1 MKTSD
6 RLREIM
12 DKRGLSQADII
23 RLAHPFCKKY
33 GVKLNKSDMSQFVNG
48 KNKPGQYK
56 LTVLGMAL
64 NVSEGWLMGLDV
76 PMDRSTETDEI
87 GIPSNL
93 LPPPSF
99 RSVPRVGQ
107 IACGTPIL
115 AEQNIDG
122 YDYVPDSVKC
132 DFTLVCKGDSMINAR
147 IYDGDVVCI
156 RAQAEV
162 ESGEIAAVMVGEN
175 EATLKRVRIYDDHI
189 VLEAENPQYKP
200 LVFWEDD
207 MNNVRVVGKATHLI
221 GKIV

>member
-23 RLAHPFCKKY
+23 RMAQPFCKKY
-33 GVKLNKSDMSQFVNG
+33 GVKLNKSDMSQFVND

-76 PMDRSTETDEI
+76 PMDRSTETDEK

-99 RSVPRVGQ
+99 RSVTRVGR
-107 IACGTPIL
+107 IACGAPIL
-115 AEQNIDG
+115 AEQNIES

-162 ESGEIAAVMVGEN
+162 ESGEIAAVMVGED
-175 EATLKRVRIYDDHI
+175 EATLKRVELYQDHI
-189 VLEAENPQYKP
+189 VLKAENPLYKP

-207 MNNVRVVGKATHLI
+207 MNTVRVIGKATHLI
-221 GKIV
+221 GRII